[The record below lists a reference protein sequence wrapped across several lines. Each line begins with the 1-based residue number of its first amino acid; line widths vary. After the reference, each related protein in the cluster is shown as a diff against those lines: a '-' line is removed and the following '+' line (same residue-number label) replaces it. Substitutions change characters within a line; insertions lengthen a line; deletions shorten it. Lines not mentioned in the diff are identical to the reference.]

1 MKEKELE
8 KIIIEAERLIDEEV
22 SERKE
27 EIEQKELCKLIKQVL
42 L

>member
-22 SERKE
+22 SKRKE
-27 EIEQKELCKLIKQVL
+27 EIEQEKLCKLIKQVL